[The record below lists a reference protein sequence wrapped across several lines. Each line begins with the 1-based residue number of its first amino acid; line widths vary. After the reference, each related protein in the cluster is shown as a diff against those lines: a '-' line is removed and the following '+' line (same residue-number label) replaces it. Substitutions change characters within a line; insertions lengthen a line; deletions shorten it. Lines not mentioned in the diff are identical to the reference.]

1 MCDFSKKRNFQMI
14 RRTIVKKLSQ
24 QGIIV
29 NNTDFSQSRSIYKKL
44 NSDKDFLFSSP
55 IHFILMM
62 DSNLKIIH
70 SMNSEEVYLYDF
82 EKLAGIFQVS
92 KESLLHSLFISLMF
106 QLSEKFTNKKLLIEN
121 SLNKSFKF
129 Q

>member
-1 MCDFSKKRNFQMI
+1 MI